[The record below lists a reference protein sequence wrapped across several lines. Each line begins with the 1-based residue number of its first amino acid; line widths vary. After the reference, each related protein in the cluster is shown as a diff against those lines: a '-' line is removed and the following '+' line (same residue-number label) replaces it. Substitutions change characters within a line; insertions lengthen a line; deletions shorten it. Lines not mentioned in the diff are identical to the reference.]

1 MQNKKRNPEQTRQK
15 IIEAAVAR
23 VLKQGYAATT
33 IDQICEDSGVTKGS
47 FFHHF
52 ESKEAMARSA
62 VKCWSEY
69 GTSLCAKA
77 WEDSTQD
84 PLDQL
89 RMMMGIMEGF
99 AKRPDE
105 PCVCVVGMLAQ
116 ELSTSNPEM
125 RDACGQELALWT
137 ANVERLLTEAK
148 KLHPVKI
155 DFNPREVAWFLNS
168 LWQGS
173 MLVAKTV
180 QAQPIIVA
188 NLQMA
193 RSYVESLFELSRK
206 E

>member
-52 ESKEAMARSA
+52 ESKEAMAKAA
-62 VKCWSEY
+62 VKCWSQY
-69 GTSLCAKA
+69 GTSLYAKA
-77 WEDSTQD
+77 WEDPTQD

-89 RMMMGIMEGF
+89 QMMMEIMEGF

-105 PCVCVVGMLAQ
+105 PCVCVVGMMAQ

-125 RDACGQELALWT
+125 RDACGRELALWT
-137 ANVERLLTEAK
+137 TNVERLLTEAK
-148 KLHPVKI
+148 KRHPVRV

-180 QAQPIIVA
+180 QAQPMIIA

-193 RSYVESLFELSRK
+193 RGYVESLFVLSKK